1 MYTVAKGPTALLQ
14 KTRRGLSRGLESPS
28 EGPPEKK
35 EQSGKE
41 AIIFHPV
48 KMRNNQR
55 RRVQHEHLTEDH
67 QELITFVT
75 ESWVRV
81 KREMEQGDGAVAIY
95 QDTTNPTLD
104 HFQPFDLDAW

>member
-1 MYTVAKGPTALLQ
+1 MGMYTVAKGPTALLQ

-35 EQSGKE
+35 EQTGKE

-75 ESWVRV
+75 ERWI
-81 KREMEQGDGAVAIY
+81 RETALWPFIR
-95 QDTTNPTLD
+95 TRRI
-104 HFQPFDLDAW
+104 QPSTIFSHST